1 MGKKIFLCGLFFAF
15 CLIPNVVFAYTR
27 EDVEVNVDVCQSGCQ
42 FDNLDDAFRYLSDE
56 SPFTC
61 SYGGSSVV
69 QFLVGRIEIKDT
81 ADYEVRFVNSWGRW
95 CNDFLTA
102 YSDYP
107 IEDFSLI
114 GMGNT
119 ITIKNKDLL
128 GYGLPKVGGVFHYEN
143 VKIVSESGVIDI
155 EGGNTYRNLE
165 RDQIGTSVFKNCDL
179 SDMTLELTGNQN
191 VKIMDSK
198 VGNVVAKSSLINRR
212 FSSTSSDDQVPINT
226 YVTLDNS
233 NEYSGNKIERV
244 SEDPTGNDKTYL
256 KTECIQEGSC
266 SSIIVHKADHKSLSL
281 DLKDGIAIDEFLDEK
296 IDDNVSVSI
305 ADQSILK
312 YESGKLIPLKR
323 GETTVS
329 IDHYDDHYQFRVTV
343 NKGNPKTSS
352 VVTTVKAPDT
362 ALQKGKKLLAIGIMF
377 LIIGLA
383 MQIIIFRK
391 VMKKE

>member
-27 EDVEVNVDVCQSGCQ
+27 EDVEVNVDVCKSGCQ

-56 SPFTC
+56 APFSC
-61 SYGGSSVV
+61 YYGNNSVV

-81 ADYEVRFVNSWGRW
+81 ADYEVRFVNNWFQW

-143 VKIVSESGVIDI
+143 VKIVAESGVIDI

-179 SDMTLELTGNQN
+179 SDMTLELIGNQY

-198 VGNVVAKSSLINRR
+198 VG
-212 FSSTSSDDQVPINT
+212 
-226 YVTLDNS
+226 
-233 NEYSGNKIERV
+233 
-244 SEDPTGNDKTYL
+244 KTYKPGYVIVGGRR
-256 KTECIQEGSC
+256 KTITEINSTGRSSYTDVQLVAEGEESKFDYQRP
-266 SSIIVHKADHKSLSL
+266 S
-281 DLKDGIAIDEFLDEK
+281 AI
-296 IDDNVSVSI
+296 
-305 ADQSILK
+305 
-312 YESGKLIPLKR
+312 
-323 GETTVS
+323 
-329 IDHYDDHYQFRVTV
+329 
-343 NKGNPKTSS
+343 
-352 VVTTVKAPDT
+352 
-362 ALQKGKKLLAIGIMF
+362 
-377 LIIGLA
+377 
-383 MQIIIFRK
+383 
-391 VMKKE
+391 